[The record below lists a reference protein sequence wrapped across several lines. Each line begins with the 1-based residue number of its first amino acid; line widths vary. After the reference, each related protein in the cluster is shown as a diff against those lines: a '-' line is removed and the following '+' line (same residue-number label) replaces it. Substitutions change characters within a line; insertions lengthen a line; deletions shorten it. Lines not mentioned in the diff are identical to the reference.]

1 MPDRILTATASDG
14 SFSIAT
20 GITTDLVR
28 ELQSRLELSP
38 TASAAVGRL
47 ATAAALLGTSLKGK
61 ERLSMQVAASGPLGG
76 ISADVA
82 ILSPGVLGA
91 RGYARAPAAE
101 LPLNARGKF
110 DVAGAVGGG
119 HLQVTRSYEVG
130 QPYVGI
136 VGLASGEIAE
146 DVAAYL
152 ADSQQIPSVVA
163 LGVLA
168 NPSGIVAAGGTIAQ
182 VMPGA
187 NERTIAAL
195 ERRAAEMAPIT
206 EQIESGASAEAL
218 AQSLAG
224 DLELRHFRDYEVRFS
239 CRCTRQRVQT
249 ALLGLGRDELA
260 KIARE
265 QQSTE
270 AVCEFCKKRYVL
282 SRDEVA
288 SLIGRL
294 ETRP

>member
-1 MPDRILTATASDG
+1 MPDRILTATASNG

-61 ERLSMQVAASGPLGG
+61 ERLSMQVAASGPLGS

-82 ILSPGVLGA
+82 MLSPGVLGV

-110 DVAGAVGGG
+110 DVAGAVGDG

-136 VGLASGEIAE
+136 VALASGEIAE

-168 NPSGIVAAGGTIAQ
+168 NPSGIVAAGGAIAQ

-187 NERTIAAL
+187 GERTIAAL
-195 ERRAAEMAPIT
+195 ERRAGEMAPIT
-206 EQIESGASAEAL
+206 EQIESGALAEAL
-218 AQSLAG
+218 ADSLAG
-224 DLELRHFRDYEVRFS
+224 DLELRHVRDYEVRFS
-239 CRCTRQRVQT
+239 CRCTRQKVQT

-282 SRDEVA
+282 SRDEVT

-294 ETRP
+294 EART

>member
-28 ELQSRLELSP
+28 ELQSRLQLSP

-61 ERLSMQVAASGPLGG
+61 ERLSMQVSASGPLGG
-76 ISADVA
+76 ISAEVTT
-82 ILSPGVLGA
+82 LSQGVLGV
-91 RGYARAPAAE
+91 RGYARAPAVE

-110 DVAGAVGGG
+110 DVAGAVGQG
-119 HLQVTRSYEVG
+119 HLQVTRSFEVG

-136 VGLASGEIAE
+136 VELRSGEIAE
-146 DVAAYL
+146 DVAVYL

-168 NPSGIVAAGGTIAQ
+168 NPSGIVAAGGAIAQ

-187 NERTIAAL
+187 REDTIAKL
-195 ERRAAEMAPIT
+195 ERRAAEMPPIT
-206 EQIESGASAEAL
+206 EQIDAGASAEAL
-218 AQSLAG
+218 AEALAG
-224 DLELRHFRDYEVRFS
+224 DIQLHHFREYAVRFS

-282 SRDEVA
+282 SRDEVT
-288 SLIGRL
+288 SLISRL
-294 ETRP
+294 EAQP

>member
-1 MPDRILTATASDG
+1 MPDRILTATASNG

-61 ERLSMQVAASGPLGG
+61 ERLSMQVAASGPLGS

-82 ILSPGVLGA
+82 MLSPGVLGV

-110 DVAGAVGGG
+110 DVAGAVGDG

-136 VGLASGEIAE
+136 VALASGEIAE

-168 NPSGIVAAGGTIAQ
+168 NPSGIVAAGGAIAQ

-187 NERTIAAL
+187 DERTIAAL
-195 ERRAAEMAPIT
+195 ERRAGEMAPIT
-206 EQIESGASAEAL
+206 EQIESGALAEAL
-218 AQSLAG
+218 ADSLAG
-224 DLELRHFRDYEVRFS
+224 DLELRHVRDYEVRFS
-239 CRCTRQRVQT
+239 CRCTRQKVQT

-282 SRDEVA
+282 SRDEVT
-288 SLIGRL
+288 SLISRL
-294 ETRP
+294 EART

>member
-1 MPDRILTATASDG
+1 MPDRVLTATASDG

-28 ELQSRLELSP
+28 EIQSRLELSP
-38 TASAAVGRL
+38 TASAALGRL
-47 ATAAALLGTSLKGK
+47 VTAATLLGTSLKGA
-61 ERLSMQVAASGPLGG
+61 ERLSLQVAANGPLGG
-76 ISADVA
+76 MSADVA
-82 ILSPGVLGA
+82 ALSPGVLGA
-91 RGYARAPAAE
+91 RGYARAPAAD
-101 LPLNARGKF
+101 LPLNSRGKF
-110 DVAGAVGGG
+110 DVAGVVGNG
-119 HLQVTRSYEVG
+119 HLQVTRSFEVG

-136 VGLASGEIAE
+136 VALASGEIAE

-168 NPSGIVAAGGTIAQ
+168 NPGGIVAAGGAIAQ

-187 NERTIAAL
+187 GERTIAAL
-195 ERRAAEMAPIT
+195 EERAAAMASIT
-206 EQIESGASAEAL
+206 EQIEAGASAEAL
-218 AQSLAG
+218 ARTLGGS
-224 DLELRHFRDYEVRFS
+224 LELRHFREYDVRFT
-239 CRCTRQRVQT
+239 CRCTRRRVQT

-282 SRDEVA
+282 SRDEVT
-288 SLIGRL
+288 SLIARL
-294 ETRP
+294 EARS